1 MAHSHPIQKEPVLPA
16 IPADI
21 TPEMLNFAEALL
33 TFAEESLKQRA
44 IKVVTAEAPTKSE
57 GLHASVSD
65 VVRKPVFMKAVGTRE
80 IERVFQSVREQFEC
94 EASEPCS

>member
-1 MAHSHPIQKEPVLPA
+1 MAHSHPIHKELTVPTV
-16 IPADI
+16 PADI

-44 IKVVTAEAPTKSE
+44 IKVITAEALTKSE

-80 IERVFQSVREQFEC
+80 VERVFQRVREQLEC
-94 EASEPCS
+94 EASMT